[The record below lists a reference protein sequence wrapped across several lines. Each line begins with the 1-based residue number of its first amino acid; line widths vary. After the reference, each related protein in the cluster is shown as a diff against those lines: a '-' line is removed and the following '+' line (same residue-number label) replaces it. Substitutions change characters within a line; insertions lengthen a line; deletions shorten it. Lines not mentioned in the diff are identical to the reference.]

1 MIGFEI
7 DGFSYEQVFM
17 IAPNL
22 VPDVILGI
30 NFLQESKV
38 MINLAERR
46 FETRRYNYNCGHNFY
61 GSLAKDKI
69 GKFCILLTEHLV
81 TDSC

>member
-7 DGFSYEQVFM
+7 DGFSYEQVFK

-22 VPDVILGI
+22 VPDVILGM

-38 MINLAERR
+38 MINLAETR
-46 FETRRYNYNCGHNFY
+46 FETGRYSYNCGHNFY
-61 GSLAKDKI
+61 GSLA
-69 GKFCILLTEHLV
+69 
-81 TDSC
+81 